1 MDFGVWN
8 SDFLAMKNQIPF
20 AFDVP
25 SVSEL
30 TDQIK
35 NILESNFRD
44 ILVEG
49 EISNVN
55 QSRNGHYYFT
65 VKDDD
70 AQLPCVIWRSTA
82 GRLDAKL
89 QDGQQVVLGG
99 DIQVYP
105 PHGRYQMIVTL
116 VQQAGMGRLQKK
128 FEELKKKLQDEGLFD
143 DAIKKPLPPFPFRV
157 GVITS
162 STGAAFHDI
171 QSTFQQ
177 RWPTATLS
185 LHHASV
191 QGLQAAGELV
201 KAIEYFDR
209 QENPVDIIIIGRG
222 GGSLEDLW
230 PFNEEIVAR
239 AIYKCSI
246 PVVSAV
252 GHEVDFSISDFVA
265 DARAATPTQAVIIST
280 PDINELRFQIED
292 DIKTLESLIKQ
303 KIQYYRDYVDRLAHS
318 HALLVVQERLTIHKN
333 RIDTL
338 TDRMRSRFR
347 QVIMERKS
355 TLQQRINQ
363 VKQQSPEFVVQNYS
377 AMVNSLSYRLRNRS
391 EKILA
396 EKTSQYKEAFSHL
409 KEINPKA
416 PLERG
421 FSRVLQNGKWIRSK
435 SALDSQKDLQIEWS
449 DGIAE
454 LTRNAATDQ

>member
-1 MDFGVWN
+1 MN
-8 SDFLAMKNQIPF
+8 NQIPF
-20 AFDVP
+20 SFDVP
-25 SVSEL
+25 TVSEL
-30 TDQIK
+30 TDKIK
-35 NILESNFRD
+35 TLLENNFRD

-82 GRLDAKL
+82 GRLDVDI

-99 DIQVYP
+99 DLQVYP
-105 PHGRYQMIVTL
+105 PHGRYQLIVSL
-116 VQQAGMGRLQKK
+116 VQQAGIGRLQKK
-128 FEELKKKLQDEGLFD
+128 FEALKKKLQDEGLFD
-143 DAIKKPLPPFPFRV
+143 DTIKKPLPPFPLRF

-177 RWPTATLS
+177 RWPVATLY

-201 KAIEYFDR
+201 KAIEYFDS
-209 QENPVDIIIIGRG
+209 QPDPVDIIIIGRG

-230 PFNEEIVAR
+230 PFNEEAVAR
-239 AIYKCSI
+239 AIYNCSI

-265 DARAATPTQAVIIST
+265 DARAATPTQAVNICT

-292 DIKTLESLIKQ
+292 DLHKLESLIKQ
-303 KIQYYRDYVDRLAHS
+303 KFQYYRDYVDRLAHS
-318 HALLVVQERLTIHKN
+318 HALLVVQEKLTIHRN
-333 RIDTL
+333 RVENLSDKL
-338 TDRMRSRFR
+338 RSRFR
-347 QVIMERKS
+347 RLVTERKS
-355 TLQQRINQ
+355 NLQHLANQ
-363 VKQQSPEFVVQNYS
+363 VEQKNPEFMIRQYS
-377 AMVNSLSYRLRNRS
+377 GTVETLNERLKNRS
-391 EKILA
+391 EKILS
-396 EKTSQYKEAFSHL
+396 EKDSRYKELVSKL
-409 KEINPKA
+409 REINPKA

-421 FSRVLQNGKWIRSK
+421 FSRVLQDGKWVRNRADFNTEK
-435 SALDSQKDLQIEWS
+435 ALQIEWR
-449 DGIAE
+449 DGVTSLPKQA
-454 LTRNAATDQ
+454 DSS

>member
-1 MDFGVWN
+1 MND
-8 SDFLAMKNQIPF
+8 QIPF

-25 SVSEL
+25 TVSEL
-30 TDQIK
+30 TDQLK
-35 NILESNFRD
+35 TLLENNFRD

-49 EISNVN
+49 EISNLN

-82 GRLDAKL
+82 GRLDVEL

-105 PHGRYQMIVTL
+105 PHGRYQLIVSL
-116 VQQAGMGRLQKK
+116 VQQAGVGRLQKK

-143 DAIKKPLPPFPFRV
+143 DAIKKPLPPFPLRF

-177 RWPTATLS
+177 RWPVATLY

-191 QGLQAAGELV
+191 QGLQASGELV

-209 QENPVDIIIIGRG
+209 QDDPVDIIIIGRG

-230 PFNEEIVAR
+230 PFNEEVVAR
-239 AIYKCSI
+239 AIFNCSI

-280 PDINELRFQIED
+280 PDINELRFQVED
-292 DIKTLESLIKQ
+292 DLQKLESIIKQ
-303 KIQYYRDYVDRLAHS
+303 KFQYYRDYVDRLAHS
-318 HALLVVQERLTIHKN
+318 HALLVVQEKLTIQRNKTEN
-333 RIDTL
+333 LSDKL
-338 TDRMRSRFR
+338 QSRFR
-347 QVIMERKS
+347 RLVAERKS
-355 TLQQRINQ
+355 NLQDLTNRIE
-363 VKQQSPEFVVQNYS
+363 QQNPEFMIRQYS
-377 AMVNSLSYRLRNRS
+377 GTVETFRERLKNRS
-391 EKILA
+391 EKILS
-396 EKTSQYKEAFSHL
+396 EKDSSYKELVSKL
-409 KEINPKA
+409 RETNPKA

-421 FSRVLQNGKWIRSK
+421 FSRILQDGKWVRSR
-435 SALDSQKDLQIEWS
+435 SVFDSENDLQIEWN
-449 DGIAE
+449 DGVTE
-454 LTRNAATDQ
+454 VSKKGK

>member
-1 MDFGVWN
+1 M
-8 SDFLAMKNQIPF
+8 
-20 AFDVP
+20 
-25 SVSEL
+25 
-30 TDQIK
+30 
-35 NILESNFRD
+35 ILENNFRD

-82 GRLDAKL
+82 GRLDVEI

-105 PHGRYQMIVTL
+105 PHGRYQLIVSL
-116 VQQAGMGRLQKK
+116 VQQAGVGRLQKK
-128 FEELKKKLQDEGLFD
+128 FEELKRKLQDEGLFD
-143 DAIKKPLPPFPFRV
+143 DAIKKPLPPFPLRF

-177 RWPTATLS
+177 RWPVATLY

-191 QGLQAAGELV
+191 QGSQAAGELV
-201 KAIEYFDR
+201 KAIEYFDN
-209 QENPVDIIIIGRG
+209 QEDPVDVIIIGRG

-230 PFNEEIVAR
+230 PFNEEAVAR

-265 DARAATPTQAVIIST
+265 DARAATPTQAVNICT
-280 PDINELRFQIED
+280 PDVNELRFQVED
-292 DIKTLESLIKQ
+292 DLHKLESLIKQ
-303 KIQYYRDYVDRLAHS
+303 KFQYYRDYVDRLAHS
-318 HALLVVQERLTIHKN
+318 HALLVVQEKLTIQRNKVESLS
-333 RIDTL
+333 DKL
-338 TDRMRSRFR
+338 RSRFKQLITER
-347 QVIMERKS
+347 QS
-355 TLQQRINQ
+355 NLQNLTNQ
-363 VKQQSPEFVVQNYS
+363 IEQQSPEFAIQQFS
-377 AMVNSLSYRLRNRS
+377 AKIDTLNERLKNRTERILS
-391 EKILA
+391 EKD
-396 EKTSQYKEAFSHL
+396 SGFKELFSKL
-409 KEINPKA
+409 REINPKA

-421 FSRVLQNGKWIRSK
+421 FSRIIQDGKWIRSRSSFK
-435 SALDSQKDLQIEWS
+435 PEKNLKIEWR
-449 DGIAE
+449 DGVIQFPQK
-454 LTRNAATDQ
+454 TDSA

>member
-1 MDFGVWN
+1 MT
-8 SDFLAMKNQIPF
+8 NQIPF

-25 SVSEL
+25 TVSEL
-30 TDQIK
+30 TAQIK
-35 NILESNFRD
+35 KLLETNFRD

-49 EISNVN
+49 EISNVK

-65 VKDDD
+65 VKDDA

-82 GRLDAKL
+82 ARLDLDL

-105 PHGRYQMIVTL
+105 PHGRYQMIVSL
-116 VQQAGMGRLQKK
+116 VQQAGIGRLQQK
-128 FEELKKKLQDEGLFD
+128 FEELKKKLDEEGLFD
-143 DAIKKPLPPFPFRV
+143 DAHKKPLPPFPMRF

-177 RWPTATLS
+177 RWPVATLY

-209 QENPVDIIIIGRG
+209 QKNPVDIIIIGRG

-230 PFNEEIVAR
+230 PFNEEVVAR
-239 AIYKCSI
+239 AIFNCSI

-265 DARAATPTQAVIIST
+265 DARAATPTQAAIITT
-280 PDINELRFQIED
+280 PDINELRFQVD
-292 DIKTLESLIKQ
+292 DHTKTLESLVDQ
-303 KIQYYRDYVDRLAHS
+303 KLKYYRDYVEKLAHS
-318 HALLVVQERLTIHKN
+318 HALLVVQEKLTIHKN
-333 RIDTL
+333 RIESYSDKIKNHFRQLVYEKKSVLQRLAGEIRQHSPESTVRHYSGVVDSL
-338 TDRMRSRFR
+338 TERLDNRSQNIFSNKTSRFT
-347 QVIMERKS
+347 QAQAI
-355 TLQQRINQ
+355 
-363 VKQQSPEFVVQNYS
+363 
-377 AMVNSLSYRLRNRS
+377 LR
-391 EKILA
+391 EM
-396 EKTSQYKEAFSHL
+396 
-409 KEINPKA
+409 NPKA

-421 FSRVLQNGKWIRSK
+421 FSRILQNGKWIRNK
-435 SALDSQKDLQIEWS
+435 SSFKADKSIDIEWK
-449 DGIAE
+449 DGTIHLPE
-454 LTRNAATDQ
+454 NVYSPDE